1 MRRDPLNRKCVH
13 VQQNVNI
20 SKALAF
26 LKNSKKPKRCAARN
40 LSYYEAEIEMPKLG
54 KVKLCLCR
62 KVNHK
67 EWKAIISTDSTMS
80 ALAIMKVYALR
91 WSIEV
96 FFKEAKTLL
105 RMGKCQSTDFDAQIA
120 NVSISLLLYIILA
133 YYRRTMNVETTGT
146 LFETVK
152 KDIYEKTIA
161 ENLWQYFV
169 ETIEQIIKELYEEGK
184 TIVKKIQNTN
194 VFKKLK
200 KSKINF
206 EKLLDSLNLN

>member
-1 MRRDPLNRKCVH
+1 
-13 VQQNVNI
+13 
-20 SKALAF
+20 
-26 LKNSKKPKRCAARN
+26 
-40 LSYYEAEIEMPKLG
+40 
-54 KVKLCLCR
+54 
-62 KVNHK
+62 
-67 EWKAIISTDSTMS
+67 MS

-96 FFKEAKTLL
+96 FFKEAKNLL
-105 RMGKCQSTDFDAQIA
+105 RMGKCQSVDFDAQIA